1 MNDELVIRA
10 VKCGGG
16 EVLEIGKI
24 YTCEFV
30 TDEETLAWVDR
41 KSQSKDGHVLLFSR
55 LPHRRLLEHL
65 DINSV
70 EAYWLTERITDGAVR
85 PDLDEIS
92 KMILAHLSNHN
103 GVVVLEGLEWLV
115 TQNGEDNTLGFI
127 RMLRES
133 VHRKQWTIL
142 IPIRTLAFNPQ
153 WLARLRREAP
163 SIELS
168 SPPESSTV
176 LTEQNDRHEVK
187 SEVFGSTPLTIL
199 DDGSPQLV
207 QLTRLPYNGFTNS
220 LLRKRIL
227 QWRRM
232 GLDVSEVEPALNAT
246 DIEQSYALYAV
257 VEEKVRQAVE
267 LDRYITA
274 NSGIL
279 TASEETS
286 ARFRIRQLTGLEE
299 LAKIYFVD

>member
-1 MNDELVIRA
+1 MNDELAIRA
-10 VKCGGG
+10 VKCAGG
-16 EVLEIGKI
+16 EELEIGKI

-41 KSQSKDGHVLLFSR
+41 KSQSDNGHVLLFSR

-70 EAYWLTERITDGAVR
+70 EAYWLSERITDGAVR
-85 PDLDEIS
+85 PDLGEIS
-92 KMILAHLSNHN
+92 KLILGHLSNHN

-133 VHRKQWTIL
+133 VHRKQWTII

-163 SIELS
+163 GIELA
-168 SPPESSTV
+168 SPAESPTELMEHHDSVAIKNEQFEST
-176 LTEQNDRHEVK
+176 
-187 SEVFGSTPLTIL
+187 SLTIL

-207 QLTRLPYNGFTNS
+207 QLTRLPQNGFTNS

-232 GLDVSEVEPALNAT
+232 GLDVSEVEPALNAR
-246 DIEQSYALYAV
+246 DIEQSYALYAE

-267 LDRYITA
+267 LDRHITA
-274 NSGIL
+274 NSEML
-279 TASEETS
+279 TASEETA

-299 LAKIYFVD
+299 LSKIYFAD

>member
-1 MNDELVIRA
+1 M
-10 VKCGGG
+10 
-16 EVLEIGKI
+16 EIGKI

-30 TDEETLAWVDR
+30 TDEETLAWIDR
-41 KSQSKDGHVLLFSR
+41 KSQSDTGHVLLFSR

-70 EAYWLTERITDGAVR
+70 EAYWLSERITDGAVR

-92 KMILAHLSNHN
+92 KLILGHLSNHN
-103 GVVVLEGLEWLV
+103 GIVVLEGLEWLV

-142 IPIRTLAFNPQ
+142 IPIRTLAFHPQ

-163 SIELS
+163 SIELA
-168 SPPESSTV
+168 SPAESPTQLIERPDS
-176 LTEQNDRHEVK
+176 LEVK
-187 SEVFGSTPLTIL
+187 NEAVDSTSLKIL

-207 QLTRLPYNGFTNS
+207 QLTRLPLNGFTTS

-246 DIEQSYALYAV
+246 DIEQSYALYAA

-274 NSGIL
+274 NSEML
-279 TASEETS
+279 TASEEAST
-286 ARFRIRQLTGLEE
+286 RFRIRQLTGLEE
-299 LAKIYFVD
+299 LSKIYFAD